1 MKYLSWFKLY
11 TPDDV
16 TRAIREWVTPN
27 FRLIED
33 KAAHELVILA
43 PRKYHEKIKLCIHT
57 RMSLS
62 MAYAIMDLNLVGVIL
77 VRMKRMWRWVRR
89 AKGNGQVEG

>member
-62 MAYAIMDLNLVGVIL
+62 MAYA